1 MRPRERLAKRVVEV
15 RRRVRR
21 RSKSSG
27 ASDATSA
34 ARGCPSSI
42 DEFVAALS
50 SNSAS
55 NTPSAS
61 APSSNARARPIIER
75 LIIERLIIERPARV
89 PDADARAHDARAIV
103 RAIFVPRVRARVASR
118 RVESSRGVASN
129 SFESEYSERHT
140 RARVMRRVRT
150 RARRAPASIVARVF
164 AVAVACV
171 TARTVTAST
180 PVEDECPCLS
190 IHDPRFSCA
199 PVAHADAMP
208 TETIRRV
215 REAAIERAKTHGWER
230 ERPKHDYVD
239 ETREVKGRDL
249 PETVRDELRRTFDER
264 LAPLAREQCMIDEKM
279 KFENHEFYVVKYDA
293 VNFPSVAQHVDEK
306 P

>member
-1 MRPRERLAKRVVEV
+1 
-15 RRRVRR
+15 
-21 RSKSSG
+21 
-27 ASDATSA
+27 
-34 ARGCPSSI
+34 
-42 DEFVAALS
+42 
-50 SNSAS
+50 
-55 NTPSAS
+55 
-61 APSSNARARPIIER
+61 
-75 LIIERLIIERPARV
+75 
-89 PDADARAHDARAIV
+89 
-103 RAIFVPRVRARVASR
+103 
-118 RVESSRGVASN
+118 
-129 SFESEYSERHT
+129 
-140 RARVMRRVRT
+140 MRRVRT
-150 RARRAPASIVARVF
+150 RARRAPASIVARAF

-230 ERPKHDYVD
+230 TRPKHDYVD

-306 P
+306 HVTFLVSLNNVTEYAGGGNQFQGMGFSVPHGGPHALHAHDVPAQPIGSVIIHGAQMHHSSHDVTGGERYVLVVETHVNKSCCWDFTAYMNSFVTRLLIVLFLIVGIMTGVLDWIQKRIKKEKHEKIW